1 MDPLETAK
9 IKLIMELRS
18 QGITDAAALKAIEN
32 TPREEFVAP
41 AQRAQAYDNQPLPI
55 GCAQT
60 ISQPYIVAFMT
71 QHLRLG
77 KSMVVLEIGT
87 GSGYQAAVLSQL
99 CRRVYTVERHR
110 PLMREAEARFREL
123 GLHNITT
130 RVGDGY
136 KGWPEAA
143 PFDRIVV
150 TAAAPE
156 PPETLIAQLAVGG
169 CMLIPVGPQ
178 WEGQQILRMTRT
190 ETGTETEALLPVR
203 FVPMLPGVE
212 RGTGE
217 NGAGGGL

>member
-9 IKLIMELRS
+9 IKLIMELRR
-18 QGITDAAALKAIEN
+18 QGITDAVVLKAIEN
-32 TPREEFVAP
+32 TPREEFLP
-41 AQRAQAYDNQPLPI
+41 AALRMQAYDNQPLPI
-55 GCAQT
+55 GCDQT

-71 QHLRLG
+71 QHLKLDR
-77 KSMVVLEIGT
+77 SMVVLEIGT
-87 GSGYQAAVLSQL
+87 GSGYQAAVLSRL
-99 CRRVYTVERHR
+99 CRRVYTIERHR
-110 PLMREAEARFREL
+110 PLMREAQARFQAQ

-156 PPETLIAQLAVGG
+156 PPEALIAQLAVGG
-169 CMLIPVGPQ
+169 FMLIPVGPQ
-178 WEGQQILRMTRT
+178 WQGQQIQRITRT
-190 ETGTETEALLPVR
+190 ETGIETEDLLPVR

-212 RGTGE
+212 RAAGNNGTGD
-217 NGAGGGL
+217 GG